1 MKAIYDPMALAQR
14 LSRWWSA
21 PLRLTT
27 SAAEA
32 LRGAPTARLTPAKPW
47 VQQTPVG
54 IRTSGHPLFR

>member
-21 PLRLTT
+21 PLRLTA

-32 LRGAPTARLTPAKPW
+32 LRNAPVVPATPQKPW
-47 VQQTPVG
+47 LQQTPVG
-54 IRTSGHPLFR
+54 IRNPG